1 MSLSGDAF
9 EQRPSSRLSA
19 GLAGQLAV
27 AEAILRARAH
37 FFDEIR
43 GRMGLGTK
51 IQAMVVASVAFLA
64 LYGAVIGSSL
74 SPLQALSSA
83 IKLPALFLITSLICL
98 PTLYFF
104 NALFGAKQSLS
115 QTLALILIPITVSA
129 VLLFSFAPITL
140 FFLLTT
146 NHYQFFKLLNVA
158 FFAIAGVIGVWFLAQ
173 GMHAVSSGDDQGA
186 SLRRWTV
193 WCWIVVYAFVGSQMA
208 WTLRP
213 FFGYPG
219 AQFELVRQLGG
230 NFYIDIL
237 ASVGEILGFLIVK

>member
-1 MSLSGDAF
+1 MSLSGSAF
-9 EQRPSSRLSA
+9 EQRPPGGLAA
-19 GLAGQLAV
+19 GLADHFAV

-43 GRMGLGTK
+43 ERVGLRPK
-51 IQAMVVASVAFLA
+51 IQAMIVASVAFLA

-83 IKLPALFLITSLICL
+83 VKLPALFLITSLICL

-104 NALFGAKQSLS
+104 NALFGAKQSLN
-115 QTLALILIPITVSA
+115 QILALILVPITVSA

-146 NHYQFFKLLNVA
+146 SHYQFFKLLNVT
-158 FFAIAGVIGVWFLAQ
+158 FFAIAGVVGMWFLAQ
-173 GMHAVSSGDDQGA
+173 GMHAVSSSDEQGA
-186 SLRRWTV
+186 NLRRWTV

-219 AQFELVRQLGG
+219 AEFELVRQLGG
-230 NFYIDIL
+230 NFYLDVL
-237 ASVGEILGFLIVK
+237 GSLGEILGFFIVR